1 MNRMKFSKIYI
12 ALLVAA
18 AIWTGCKDEMD
29 YQESDDSINFEY
41 VSDQFQKIAGL
52 LAPIYNSVDYDLSN
66 NNKGALLA
74 SATDEAVYSH
84 AGNVIESFYNGAWSA
99 VNPLKQTWDTCWAGI
114 AYSNHYL
121 DNFLGL
127 TCPEWELDK
136 NYQALYHR
144 YYNERYEVRFLRAY
158 FYFVL
163 ARQYGG
169 VPIKTGDLSASES
182 NALPRAS
189 VDEVFKFIEDECN
202 AIVDSIVVDYSN
214 LGSYG
219 LGKAE
224 DARANRLAVLA
235 LRARAA
241 LYYASPLFNT
251 SNDKSRWE
259 KAAKY
264 NQQVIDEAISKY
276 SMGLVQRTVD
286 TSMVEVFE
294 ALFGE
299 SNKAFCA
306 KSGEVIWGRRTT
318 SDNKFETT
326 NFPVGVN
333 TAGGGNCPT
342 QNLVDAFEMR
352 NGKAIDDAN
361 SNYNPQNPYANRDLR
376 LAATVAVVGEYWP
389 NGNTHKLE
397 SYYGGS
403 NALPTPY
410 GTPTGYYL
418 KKYCKASQYVSST
431 KDWQKSFHTW
441 VTFRLAEFYLNY
453 AEAVLNVTG
462 SGYDNGGYSMTPAEA
477 INVVRNRAGQ
487 PNIAEGLSFDEFK
500 ARYENERFVELAFEG
515 HRFFD
520 VRRWKEATKYF
531 TTIKTM
537 DIRANFNATDTT
549 YTFTPKVDNTT
560 RQWNDKMYLFPIPQS
575 DMLNNAGGWEQ
586 NPGW

>member
-12 ALLVAA
+12 ALLAA
-18 AIWTGCKDEMD
+18 ATLSTGCKDEMD
-29 YQESDDSINFEY
+29 YQESDDTIDFEY

-52 LAPIYNSVDYDLSN
+52 LAPIYGCVDYDFYNYSS
-66 NNKGALLA
+66 GALLA
-74 SATDEAVYSH
+74 SATDESVYSH
-84 AGNVIESFYNGAWSA
+84 AGNGIEHFYNGAWSPS
-99 VNPLKQTWDTCWAGI
+99 NPKAINWSSSWTGI
-114 AYSNHYL
+114 AYCNHYL

-158 FYFVL
+158 FYFL
-163 ARQYGG
+163 LFRQYGG
-169 VPIKTGDLSASES
+169 VPIKTADLLADES

-189 VDEVFKFIEDECN
+189 ADEVYNFIDNEL
-202 AIVDSIVVDYSN
+202 ALVIDSITVDYSN
-214 LGSYG
+214 LGQYG

-224 DARANRLAVLA
+224 NGRANKLTAMA

-241 LYYASPLFNT
+241 LYNASPLFNA
-251 SNDKSRWE
+251 SGDKDRWE
-259 KAAKY
+259 VAALY
-264 NQQVIDEAISKY
+264 NKQVIDTAINTY
-276 SMGLVQRTVD
+276 GMALIQRTTDTTMVD
-286 TSMVEVFE
+286 VFD
-294 ALFGE
+294 ALFGS
-299 SNKAFCA
+299 SNNSFCA
-306 KSGEVIWGRRTT
+306 KGGEIIWGRRTT
-318 SDNKFETT
+318 SEHKFEEY
-326 NFPVGVN
+326 NFPVGVG
-333 TAGGGNCPT
+333 TSGGGNCPT
-342 QNLVDAFEMR
+342 QNLVDAYEMR
-352 NGKAIDDAN
+352 SGLSIDADAT
-361 SNYNPQNPYANRDLR
+361 YDAQNPYANRDLR
-376 LAATVAVVGEYWP
+376 LGATVAVNGEWWP

-403 NALPTPY
+403 NALPTTY

-418 KKYCKASQYVSST
+418 KKYCIASQYKST
-431 KDWQKSFHTW
+431 DKSWNNTYHTW

-453 AEAVLNVTG
+453 AEAMLNLTG
-462 SGYDNGGYSMTPAEA
+462 SGYATAEGLSMTAAEA
-477 INVVRNRAGQ
+477 INKVRNRAGQ
-487 PNIAEGLSFDEFK
+487 PNIEEGLSFDEFK

-515 HRFFD
+515 HRFYD

-537 DIRANFNATDTT
+537 SIEAKFGADTT
-549 YTFTPKVDNTT
+549 YVYTPKVDNTT